1 VETGVN
7 NCYTVSASLAGNTL
21 NWTLNASDSYATT
34 ATIHHFTIYYENP
47 SDSTQTLNVA
57 KSGISATLTSQ
68 DLSTIVPAGTWNIYL
83 EMVGKPLIMNRMSG
97 PVRYT
102 H

>member
-1 VETGVN
+1 MARWVIEN
-7 NCYTVSASLAGNTL
+7 
-21 NWTLNASDSYATT
+21 DSC
-34 ATIHHFTIYYENP
+34 
-47 SDSTQTLNVA
+47 DR
-57 KSGISATLTSQ
+57 
-68 DLSTIVPAGTWNIYL
+68 STIVPAGTWNIYL